1 MPIQYP
7 DYRNCIANL
16 ACSLLKHYGI
26 TPPNATLPM
35 ADELLKACP
44 AKHIVVLLLDGMG
57 VSNMEKHL
65 SPDGFFRKHL
75 IAPYSSTFPPTTV
88 AATTAILS
96 GMTPNQSG
104 WLGWVGY
111 FPQVDRNIVYYWNVD
126 NDTGEPMTDCNVPY
140 TYLPYRNLPE
150 RIGETGT
157 AAYARL
163 PFLPPYQ
170 PGNPPSFDTFLRD
183 VESLCQKEERSY
195 IYAYW
200 DEPDHLMH
208 ENGVDGEDVGQLMLS
223 LEKRTEEM
231 ASRLKDTLLIVTAD
245 HGHINNHNVEI
256 MDYPD
261 IAECLVRLPS
271 IELRA
276 ANLFVKPGM
285 EKQLESAFA
294 KHFPDE
300 FILLTKEQVLS
311 QQLFGT
317 GENHPLFEGMLGD
330 YLAIGI
336 SDIGIAH
343 NAPKHKGNHAGF
355 TPEEMTIPLIAIY
368 CRN

>member
-1 MPIQYP
+1 MAVQYP

-16 ACSLLKHYGI
+16 ACSILKHYGI

-35 ADELLKACP
+35 ADELFKAHP
-44 AKHIVVLLLDGMG
+44 ARHVVVLLLDGMG
-57 VSNMEKHL
+57 IANMEKHL

-88 AATTAILS
+88 AATTAMLS

-126 NDTGEPMTDCNVPY
+126 NDTGERMTDCNVAH
-140 TYLPYRNLPE
+140 TYLPYKDLPE
-150 RIGETGT
+150 QIREAGT
-157 AAYARL
+157 AAYTRL

-170 PGNPPSFDTFLRD
+170 PGNPPSFDAFLSD
-183 VESLCQKEERSY
+183 VETLCQQDERSY

-200 DEPDHLMH
+200 DDPDHLMH
-208 ENGVDGEDVGQLMLS
+208 ENGVDGPEIGELMRS
-223 LEKRTEEM
+223 LEKRTEAM

-245 HGHINNHNVEI
+245 HGHINNYSVEM

-261 IAECLVRLPS
+261 IADCLIRMPS

-285 EKQLESAFA
+285 EKQLETAFA
-294 KHFPDE
+294 KHFSDQFVLMTRE
-300 FILLTKEQVLS
+300 EVLS
-311 QQLFGT
+311 QNLFGT
-317 GENHPLFEGMLGD
+317 GENHPMLESMLGD
-330 YLAIGI
+330 YLAIGT
-336 SDIGIAH
+336 SGIGIAH
-343 NAPKHKGNHAGF
+343 NAPDHKGNHAGF
-355 TPEEMTIPLIAIY
+355 TPEEMTIPLIAVK
-368 CRN
+368 R